1 MNRLTVNLINDEK
14 KVFDRVSRVYVEDG
28 VLKAYVEDG
37 SSAGHI
43 EAFPLINIWVYR
55 IEDR

>member
-1 MNRLTVNLINDEK
+1 MTVNLINDEK